1 MAEKHKNL
9 GVRRVH
15 MQRILE
21 LREEIENVRTELDES
36 LLQKQKYNICY
47 QKSIKLDKLIEE
59 YIIKMNNKKEYL

>member
-1 MAEKHKNL
+1 
-9 GVRRVH
+9 